1 MDVKT
6 LGVLGGMGPK
16 ATSVFFD
23 KVIANTEAHKDQDH
37 IDMIILNHASLPDRT
52 MAILDHQEHVFLEAI
67 EKDIKMLERVEVA
80 NIALTC
86 NTAHYFYEQMQAM
99 TDVNI
104 INMVDETI
112 KFIFEKY
119 GAGSKVGILCTDGTR
134 RSGIYKY
141 GCHKYNL
148 EPYFPDADVQAR
160 VMDIIY
166 NDVKGEMVVD
176 TNEKLEAIINDL
188 IYKEHCQYV
197 ILACT
202 ELSCIRLSPEAQAFS
217 IDAMDV
223 LVEKSILLS
232 GRQVKKRVE
241 V

>member
-1 MDVKT
+1 MENKT

-37 IDMIILNHASLPDRT
+37 IDMIIMNHASLPDRT
-52 MAILDHQEHVFLEAI
+52 MSIMDHTEDVFLERI
-67 EKDIKMLERVEVA
+67 KKDIKLLENAGVA

-86 NTAHYFYEQMQAM
+86 NTAHYFHEQMQAM
-99 TDVNI
+99 TSVNL

-112 KFIFEKY
+112 KFIYEKY
-119 GAGSKVGILCTDGTR
+119 GSGAKVGILCTDGTR

-148 EPYFPDADVQAR
+148 EPYFPDADVQER

-166 NDVKGEMVVD
+166 NDVKGQMVVD
-176 TNEKLEAIINDL
+176 TNDKLEAIIKDL
-188 IYKEHCQYV
+188 VQKEHCHYV

-202 ELSCIRLSPEAQAFS
+202 ELSCIRLSPEAAAYS

>member
-1 MDVKT
+1 MENKT

-23 KVIANTEAHKDQDH
+23 KVIANTEAHRDQDH

-52 MAILDHQEHVFLEAI
+52 MSILDHTEEVFLEKI
-67 EKDIKMLERVEVA
+67 KKDIKLLENAGVA

-86 NTAHYFYEQMQAM
+86 NTAHYFHEEMQAM
-99 TDVNI
+99 TSVKI
-104 INMVDETI
+104 INMVEETI
-112 KFIFEKY
+112 KAIYEKY
-119 GAGSKVGILCTDGTR
+119 GAGAKVGILCTDGTR
-134 RSGIYKY
+134 RSGIYKHN
-141 GCHKYNL
+141 CHKYNL
-148 EPYFPDADVQAR
+148 EPYLPDAPVQER

-176 TNEKLEAIINDL
+176 TNDKLEAIIRDL
-188 IYKEHCQYV
+188 VYQEHCQCI

-202 ELSCIRLSPEAQAFS
+202 ELSCIRLSEEAARFS

-223 LVEKSILLS
+223 LVEKSILRS

>member
-1 MDVKT
+1 MENKS

-23 KVIANTEAHKDQDH
+23 KVIGNTEAHRDQDH
-37 IDMIILNHASLPDRT
+37 IDMIILSHATLPDRT
-52 MAILDHQEHVFLEAI
+52 MSILEHQEDAFLESI
-67 EKDIKMLERVEVA
+67 KKDIKLLEHAGVA

-86 NTAHYFYEQMQAM
+86 NTAHYFHDKMQAM
-99 TDVNI
+99 TEVNI

-112 KFIFEKY
+112 KSINKKY
-119 GAGSKVGILCTDGTR
+119 GSDSKVGILCTNGTR

-141 GCHKYNL
+141 GCHKHNL
-148 EPYFPDADVQAR
+148 EPYFPDDTVQDQ
-160 VMDIIY
+160 VMNIIY
-166 NDVKGEMVVD
+166 NDVKGDLVVD
-176 TNEKLEAIINDL
+176 TNDELEAIINDL
-188 IYKEHCQYV
+188 IHKEHCQCV

-202 ELSCIRLSPEAQAFS
+202 ELSCIKLSPDVAKYC

-232 GRQVKKRVE
+232 GRTVKRQLE

>member
-1 MDVKT
+1 MENKS

-23 KVIANTEAHKDQDH
+23 KVIENTEAHMDQDH
-37 IDMIILNHASLPDRT
+37 IDMIILSHATLPDRT
-52 MAILDHQEHVFLEAI
+52 MSILEHQEEAFLESI
-67 EKDIKMLERVEVA
+67 KKDIMLLEYAGVA

-86 NTAHYFYEQMQAM
+86 NTAHYFHEQMQAM

-112 KFIFEKY
+112 KSIYLKY
-119 GAGSKVGILCTDGTR
+119 GADSKVGILATNGTR
-134 RSGIYKY
+134 SSGIYKY

-148 EPYFPDADVQAR
+148 EPYFPDADVQDQI
-160 VMDIIY
+160 MSIIY
-166 NDVKGEMVVD
+166 NDVKGELVVSS
-176 TNEKLEAIINDL
+176 NNKLEEIIKNL
-188 IYKEHCQYV
+188 IYKEHCQCV

-202 ELSCIRLSPEAQAFS
+202 ELSCIKLSSDVAKYS

-232 GRQVKKRVE
+232 GRNVKNRLSV
-241 V
+241 